1 MRKRGV
7 SAHAVLLLVHLD
19 SLYCEDRRALPVE
32 SGSLPP
38 RLGARAQTQTFAPS
52 VSAKNV

>member
-1 MRKRGV
+1 V